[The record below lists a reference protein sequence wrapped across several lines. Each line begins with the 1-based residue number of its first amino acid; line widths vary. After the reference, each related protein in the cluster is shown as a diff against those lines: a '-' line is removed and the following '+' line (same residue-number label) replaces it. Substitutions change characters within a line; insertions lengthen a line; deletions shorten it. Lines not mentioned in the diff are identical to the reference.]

1 MKKQLKER
9 LSSLAVNPIQ
19 WDCPLAPY
27 TSFGIGGRASA
38 LITVESAAELGQLLK
53 CFSQNNLDWRL
64 IGRGTNLLVADKGFA
79 GVILI
84 FGKGLSEITLKEET
98 GSGQS
103 IIRVGA
109 GCSLTRLLAWCT
121 EHSFSGLEFASGI
134 PGSLGGAV
142 VMNAGAWGGEMA
154 DVVHSL
160 HTMTPSADEE
170 FLGCE
175 ELEFSYRSW
184 NNQESNGG
192 KRVVL
197 ATDLILQKGIKE
209 EIAARCRDYLLQRK
223 LKQPKGLKNAGSFF
237 KNPPGDSAG
246 RLIEASGLKGKKC
259 GGAMVS
265 TVHANFLVNSGQ
277 ATAEDVLQLME
288 IVQQKVAKDS
298 GIILEREVHFL

>member
-1 MKKQLKER
+1 MKEKLKER
-9 LSSLAVNPIQ
+9 LSSLVVNPIQ

-38 LITVESAAELGQLLK
+38 LITLESAPELGRLLT
-53 CFSQNNLDWRL
+53 CFAENELDWRL
-64 IGRGTNLLVADKGFA
+64 IGRGTNLLVADRGFA
-79 GVILI
+79 GVILV
-84 FGKGLSEITLKEET
+84 FGKGLSGITLKEET
-98 GSGQS
+98 GSGQG

-121 EHSFSGLEFASGI
+121 KHSFTGLEFASGI

-160 HTMTPSADEE
+160 HTMTPSAGEE
-170 FLGCE
+170 FLGRE

-184 NNQESNGG
+184 DNQESNGG

-197 ATDLILQKGIKE
+197 AMDLIVQKGITE
-209 EIAARCRDYLLQRK
+209 EIATRCRDYLQQRK
-223 LKQPKGLKNAGSFF
+223 EKQPKGLKNAGSFF

-298 GIILEREVHFL
+298 GIILEREVHLL